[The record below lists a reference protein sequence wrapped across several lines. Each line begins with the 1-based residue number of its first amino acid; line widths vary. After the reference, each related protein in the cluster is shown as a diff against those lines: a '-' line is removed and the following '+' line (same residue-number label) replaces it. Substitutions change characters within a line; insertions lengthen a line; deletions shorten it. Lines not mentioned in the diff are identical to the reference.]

1 MSASSLT
8 TSQVSAPARAGVP
21 VASQHLAVLGAIC
34 LLCTAVLVPDRPPG
48 AWLWDAGAVVL
59 ACALVFSR
67 RRQPHIDDRDLDRI
81 LGSGGLASA
90 GWIVAQ
96 WDVAFHPAAAVLA
109 AVCLAAGVLFW
120 MVGTRETGWLAPS
133 VLPVL
138 LGTRP
143 ALAAPI
149 PGAVG
154 LTVCLLVSIV
164 IAWRWGPAP
173 VGQLD
178 ALPPL
183 RLVVPAAAAVAV
195 LVAARGWIA

>member
-1 MSASSLT
+1 
-8 TSQVSAPARAGVP
+8 
-21 VASQHLAVLGAIC
+21 
-34 LLCTAVLVPDRPPG
+34 
-48 AWLWDAGAVVL
+48 
-59 ACALVFSR
+59 
-67 RRQPHIDDRDLDRI
+67 
-81 LGSGGLASA
+81 
-90 GWIVAQ
+90 
-96 WDVAFHPAAAVLA
+96 
-109 AVCLAAGVLFW
+109 